1 MNTVT
6 ILFGILLC
14 TAAANSRQYNDRVDT
29 EVTSD
34 ELDHIGK
41 ARDEAA
47 NKMRHRRRRWQ
58 SSYGYDYPPPPI
70 PYYPDR
76 REYERPNQQQDLLPQ
91 ILRLLDEIS
100 IYAKRPPP
108 PPQPIYV
115 PYPVPYPVPQQC
127 ICQAKGTTEKTP
139 TQVTPDVDK
148 RIKPEIEDERQNW
161 GIVDSNTDS
170 EYDDNG
176 DGSRP
181 ISFEPIKPKR
191 PMQRPPPDVDH
202 GSSQANNDLQTQAS
216 INSKTDTNLP
226 RTSSLAMS
234 DTVLLQPSTTKTSN
248 DRHLM
253 LIMEVAK
260 QITNLQTQASINS
273 KTDTNL
279 PRTSSTCNG
288 AILSCCNHQQQKQCF
303 TRLGCAMTFARGNA
317 CTQDSI
323 ATAIES
329 FKIAYAP
336 VY

>member
-100 IYAKRPPP
+100 IYVKRPPP

-226 RTSSLAMS
+226 RTSS
-234 DTVLLQPSTTKTSN
+234 
-248 DRHLM
+248 
-253 LIMEVAK
+253 
-260 QITNLQTQASINS
+260 
-273 KTDTNL
+273 
-279 PRTSSTCNG
+279 TCNG